1 VRVARTWRLSTARCR
16 AQPADEDRSH
26 DPGAE
31 DDRDAKTRIGLAA
44 GPGTLASA
52 AYSQSDPEK
61 LRTAKALFFDRKYT
75 EARKAWQDILVS
87 STGLQAD
94 QAAYWIARSSENLGE
109 SERALKEYG
118 DFLAKHPQDRALA
131 EEARTSRIGL
141 AARLYKAGARQH
153 LPLLESALTDS
164 SKTVRY
170 FAALQLADLGPEVGK
185 KAVPVLKRILE
196 EEKDPDLRE
205 RAKLGLLKVDPQAL
219 SRLSNEQA
227 GPGVGAGR
235 FVRPAHLRERQATHR
250 VPEPPLALA
259 EMLFKSLPEDAK
271 RDLRREGY
279 DADNFFAR
287 LKKLPPTE
295 IPDHRGR

>member
-1 VRVARTWRLSTARCR
+1 MIAMRKA
-16 AQPADEDRSH
+16 
-26 DPGAE
+26 
-31 DDRDAKTRIGLAA
+31 RIGLGWVVLA
-44 GPGTLASA
+44 TLASA

-61 LRTAKALFFDRKYT
+61 LRTAKALTFDRKYA
-75 EARKAWQDILVS
+75 EARKAWQDILAS

-109 SERALKEYG
+109 SERALREYG
-118 DFLAKHPQDRALA
+118 SFLAKNPQDRALA

-153 LPLLESALTDS
+153 LPLLETALTDS

-185 KAVPVLKRILE
+185 KAVPVLKHILE
-196 EEKDPDLRE
+196 EEKDEDLRE
-205 RAKLGLLKVDPQAL
+205 RAKLGLLKLDPQSL
-219 SRLSNEQA
+219 SRLTNQQA
-227 GPGVGAGR
+227 GPGGGGAGR
-235 FVRPAHLRERQATHR
+235 FVRLRIYESGKT
-250 VPEPPLALA
+250 EPTVSLNFPLVLA
-259 EMLFKSLPEDAK
+259 EMLFKSLPDDAK

-295 IPDHRGR
+295 ILTIEGDDKGRIQIWIE